1 MNLNC
6 RECGTEIT
14 RSDKIMAGDNST
26 DICADCVEAS
36 QVFHIIKVFDGPVG
50 SPFRLHRANILMQ
63 AQDVASGVDDV
74 SLNELSSLERSDKHT
89 VEEWQRLEDIACA
102 VLQTAGPKRLNTP
115 NHKIT
120 TGQMIEERER
130 SHYHFMP

>member
-1 MNLNC
+1 MKPNC
-6 RECGTEIT
+6 RECGNQIT
-14 RSDKIMAGDNST
+14 LSDKIMAGDNGT

-36 QVFHIIKVFDGPVG
+36 QIFHVVKVFDGPIG

-63 AQDVASGVDDV
+63 AQDISGVDDD

-89 VEEWQRLEDIACA
+89 IEEWQKLEDMACA
-102 VLQTAGPKRLNTP
+102 VLRTAGPKRLNAP

-120 TGQMIEERER
+120 KGQMVEDRER
-130 SHYHFMP
+130 GHHPFTS